1 MNTQPVQQAVPMT
14 TGANAVLDALVAH
27 GVDVVFG
34 YPGGAILPVYDALC
48 DSPLRHILCRHEQ
61 GSVLAADGYARA
73 TGRVGVCIVTSGP
86 GVTNV
91 VTGLANALLDSVPL
105 VVISGQVPTHALGTD
120 AFQCVDTLGMT
131 MPVVKHNLLVRE
143 AKDLP
148 LVMAEA
154 LRIAESGRPGPVVVD
169 LPKDVQLESFPLA
182 VKTPPRRPGA
192 ILRMPVAESVRAAQ
206 ELLRSAKRPVVYA
219 GGGVGMADAVEAFR
233 RFVDEAKIPTVTT
246 LKGLGALPPK
256 HPLNLGMLGMHGL
269 EAANKAVQESDLLVV
284 LGARFDDRVTGK
296 IAGFA
301 PKAKVLH
308 CEIDPSEI
316 GKVRR
321 ADVSLVGDLMPA
333 LAALSDGLDGPLNIA
348 AWRLTCKTMKKEH
361 AWDYNAPHEGVY
373 APRLLKAL
381 SESQGPRGII
391 SCDVGQHQMWVAQHC
406 GVHTPENHLS
416 SGGLGTMGYGLPAAI
431 GAQLGRPND
440 CVVNV
445 SGDGSFMMNVQELA
459 TLKRYQLP
467 VKILLLDNSCLGM
480 VRQWQELFLDERY
493 SETDL
498 SDNPDFVKVAKA
510 FGVQARQIVH
520 RDEEADGLS
529 WLLASEG
536 PALLHVCLDRMANV
550 WPFVPPGH
558 DNSTML
564 KGEAL

>member
-1 MNTQPVQQAVPMT
+1 MNSQPLLQAVPTT
-14 TGANAVLDALVAH
+14 TGANAVLDTLVTH
-27 GVDVVFG
+27 GVEVVFG

-73 TGRVGVCIVTSGP
+73 TGRVGVCVVTSGP

-105 VVISGQVPTHALGTD
+105 VVISGQVPTGALGTD

-131 MPVVKHNLLVRE
+131 MPVVKHNFLVRDAAE
-143 AKDLP
+143 LP
-148 LVMAEA
+148 LVMSEA

-169 LPKDVQLESFPLA
+169 LPKDVQLASFPM
-182 VKTPPRRPGA
+182 VMKSPRRSGG
-192 ILRMPVAESVRAAQ
+192 ILKMPTLESVSEAKQ
-206 ELLRSAKRPVVYA
+206 LLKSAKKPVIYA
-219 GGGVGMADAVEAFR
+219 GGGVGMAGAVESFR
-233 RFVDEAKIPTVTT
+233 NFVELSKIPTVTT
-246 LKGLGALPPK
+246 LKGLGVLPPD

-269 EAANKAVQESDLLVV
+269 EAANKAVQGADLLVV

-308 CEIDPSEI
+308 CEIDPSEV

-333 LAALSDGLDGPLNIA
+333 LAALTDGLDGQLDIA
-348 AWRLTCKTMKKEH
+348 PWRLACANLKRKH
-361 AWDYNAPHEGVY
+361 AWNYDAPHEGIY

-381 SESQGPRGII
+381 SKAQGPRGVI

-406 GVHTPENHLS
+406 DVNLPENHLS

-459 TLKRYQLP
+459 TLVRYQLP
-467 VKILLLDNSCLGM
+467 VKIVLLDNSCLGM

-498 SDNPDFVKVAKA
+498 SDNPDFVKVAESFRIPAKRVA
-510 FGVQARQIVH
+510 LKK
-520 RDEEADGLS
+520 EETGAIR
-529 WLLASEG
+529 WLLSQPG

-564 KGEAL
+564 KGESR